1 MTGLVV
7 PQSIRLLCNIDGSP
21 RAQPKGPARATSRA
35 AEAIPWRRTHWRALI
50 GTIGLDWQFAGS
62 APIHAGETAN

>member
-1 MTGLVV
+1 MT
-7 PQSIRLLCNIDGSP
+7 
-21 RAQPKGPARATSRA
+21 RA
-35 AEAIPWRRTHWRALI
+35 AEALPWRALI